1 MVHVRYEIKKIRQ
14 GIFAVV
20 VPDKYERAM
29 LFLRFQ
35 EFYESPNPK
44 FRGKS
49 FDIWEYIEW
58 YSKRNGGSFTYPSDW
73 SGYNIPLPVIRE
85 CLNHLEQEKN
95 ISPYDRVMIAIID
108 HIWWMNDKKTSDGYI
123 IGTDSTKG
131 DTFMHEVCHG
141 LYFNNPSYK
150 KAANYLIKN
159 VIDKKHFEIF
169 KKNLLQMG
177 YANKVVK
184 DEVQAYLLFGHDT
197 ECFGKGVPIAERKK
211 YHSIFH
217 ENLSTIIYEGKQKT
231 TGILSKNNQKGQPG
245 KRTNRH
251 RVC

>member
-1 MVHVRYEIKKIRQ
+1 MVHVKYEIKKIRE
-14 GIFAVV
+14 GIFAVI

-29 LFLRFQ
+29 LFLRCQ

-58 YSKRNGGSFTYPSDW
+58 YSKKNGGAFTYPSDW
-73 SGYNIPLPVIRE
+73 SGYNIPIPVIRN
-85 CLNHLEQEKN
+85 CLNLLDQEKV
-95 ISPYDRVMIAIID
+95 ITPYDRIMTAIID
-108 HIWWMNDKKTSDGYI
+108 QIWWMNDKKTSDGYI

-159 VIDKKHFEIF
+159 AITEEHFQAF
-169 KKNLLQMG
+169 KSNLLKMG
-177 YANKVVK
+177 YATKVIK
-184 DEVQAYLLFGHDT
+184 DEIQAYLLFGHYT
-197 ECFGKGVPIAERKK
+197 EDFGRGVSLSERKK
-211 YHSIFH
+211 YHQLFQDK
-217 ENLSTIIYEGKQKT
+217 LGDIIYEGKQKT
-231 TGILSKNNQKGQPG
+231 TGVISKIDQKRQPR
-245 KRTNRH
+245 KRANRL